1 MGDSRL
7 ASMRVYLKK
16 RRWPLGYKLSALL
29 GIFAV
34 AYIAN
39 EIVQFHGIP
48 DITAHALFLLILAG
62 GLWITEAI
70 PPFAVSILVIGFSI
84 YFLEDLHF
92 QVISEDWQK
101 YLSTW
106 SSPVI
111 WILLGGFFLAMGA
124 QLTRLDRR
132 ASRFILSRFGTRPDR
147 ILLGCMLTTG
157 IFSMFMSNTAT
168 TAMMVAILA
177 PLVQKLDPRDAFIK
191 ALFVGVAAAAT
202 VGGMGTIIGSP
213 PSAIAV
219 GSLQNQGIA
228 FGFTKWMMLGAPLA
242 LGFIMLIWVL
252 LKFYYKT
259 DYQHLEL
266 EMAQEEA
273 PDEPRN
279 TPGSRLIVVAT
290 FVITIGLWLSS
301 PLHNIPVAVVSLL
314 PIMAFSVTGVV
325 GADDLKMLPWDTL
338 ILVTGGLTLGM
349 VISDA
354 GLAEYLV
361 AQMPIFENA
370 VVMLLLLGW
379 LTTLLSNIMSNTAA
393 ASVLIPV
400 GASL

>member
-1 MGDSRL
+1 
-7 ASMRVYLKK
+7 
-16 RRWPLGYKLSALL
+16 
-29 GIFAV
+29 
-34 AYIAN
+34 
-39 EIVQFHGIP
+39 
-48 DITAHALFLLILAG
+48 
-62 GLWITEAI
+62 
-70 PPFAVSILVIGFSI
+70 
-84 YFLEDLHF
+84 
-92 QVISEDWQK
+92 
-101 YLSTW
+101 
-106 SSPVI
+106 
-111 WILLGGFFLAMGA
+111 
-124 QLTRLDRR
+124 
-132 ASRFILSRFGTRPDR
+132 
-147 ILLGCMLTTG
+147 
-157 IFSMFMSNTAT
+157 
-168 TAMMVAILA
+168 
-177 PLVQKLDPRDAFIK
+177 
-191 ALFVGVAAAAT
+191 LFVGVAAAAT

-213 PSAIAV
+213 PNAIAV

-252 LKFYYKT
+252 LRFYYKT

-273 PDEPRN
+273 RDEPRN

-400 GASL
+400 GASLLPEQAVLVSLVIGFSASTALFLPISTPPNAIVFSTGLVRQSDFRYLGTVIGLSGPVLIIFAVRLFV